1 MGMKTL
7 LLLRHGEAADPQGP
21 GMDFQR
27 KLTRQ
32 GLQDMQRLRDILVER
47 GLMPQFAMA
56 SDAHRTQLTLREV
69 TGEDYRGQV
78 VFESA
83 LYNAEYKKIIETAR
97 QLNDRHDVA
106 LIVAHNPGIHMA
118 AMNLVSDASDQALQ
132 TSLMQNYSSGTLT
145 VLECPIERWEDLA
158 ERHNRLLDLIVP
170 GR

>member
-1 MGMKTL
+1 MKTL

-27 KLTRQ
+27 KLTCQ
-32 GLQDMQRLRDILVER
+32 GLQDMQNLRDVLLAR
-47 GLMPQFAMA
+47 DLMPQFAMA

-69 TGEDYRGQV
+69 TGADYRGQV

-97 QLNDRHDVA
+97 KLSNGHDVA

-118 AMNLVSDASDQALQ
+118 AMNLVSDSSDQVLQ

-158 ERHNRLLDLIVP
+158 ERRNHLLDLIIP
-170 GR
+170 RR